1 MRTTAS
7 FPRTIETEADLRTVY
22 QQPTAN
28 VVAKNIR
35 RIDKHFRHFIEL
47 SPFVCLG
54 SMGPDGVG
62 DVTPRGGEPGF
73 VHVLDE
79 TTLAMPDRP
88 GNNRI
93 DSYSNLLHRPGVGLL
108 FFIPGFEDTL
118 RVNGIARIT
127 TDEALMARFIV
138 DGKRP
143 RSVLVIEVKD
153 AYLHCGKAIRRAGL
167 WNADAQVDR
176 TTFPSAGEIYRDQLA
191 LAHDV
196 TAINKVLEQDL
207 RENLY

>member
-1 MRTTAS
+1 MLTTPS
-7 FPRTIETEADLRTVY
+7 LPRMIETEADLRAVY
-22 QQPTAN
+22 KQPTRN

-35 RIDKHFRHFIEL
+35 RIDKHFRRFIEL
-47 SPFVCLG
+47 SPFVCMG

-79 TTLAMPDRP
+79 TTLVMPDRP

-93 DSYSNLLHRPGVGLL
+93 DSYSNFVHRPGVGLL

-127 TDEALMARFIV
+127 ADEELMARFII

-176 TTFPSAGEIYRDQLA
+176 RTFPSAGEIYRDQLA
-191 LAHDV
+191 LTHDV